1 MGIITENS
9 RSRWKGVENLRFCQQ
24 DLENSRPWM
33 PIHLLVLI
41 FHKITTFTHMAIRTF
56 NTLTLLLQY
65 TNFTLYFD
73 KLEVHSFT
81 SLVFLSSLIY
91 TRIQSNRT
99 GSLSLHALTQNWD
112 SKSFTDNMQGH
123 NNKSMPLS

>member
-9 RSRWKGVENLRFCQQ
+9 RSCWKGVENLRFCQQ

-33 PIHLLVLI
+33 RIHLLVLI
-41 FHKITTFTHMAIRTF
+41 FHKITTITHMAIRTF

-81 SLVFLSSLIY
+81 SLVFLSSLFI
-91 TRIQSNRT
+91 
-99 GSLSLHALTQNWD
+99 HAFNQTEQAVLCLC
-112 SKSFTDNMQGH
+112 K
-123 NNKSMPLS
+123 L